1 MSSHWRSEPRR
12 LPGVRELA
20 LLCGVV
26 YRAGMNST
34 ERPDDEREPP
44 VTSEPTGV
52 AEPITDE
59 PHVAAELAAR
69 GDVPVMDLQPERGTA
84 HIGHALNDLFGSFRL
99 FRLGWT
105 LGWLDIKMRYRG
117 SLLGPFWVTFST
129 IILVAAMG
137 VLYATLLHTDL
148 KAYLPFLCF
157 SLVLWAY
164 LSGIVT
170 DGCSVFTSTVNL
182 IHSIRMPFTV
192 HVMRV
197 MVRNLLTFLH
207 SVGVIVVL
215 FVFFGIMPTL
225 NWSLPAGIFLWFAD
239 LYALTL
245 LLGVLGA
252 RFRDMP
258 PIAANIMQILFFV
271 TPILWKPDLIYMGR
285 QYMLLDPCYPLIEIV
300 RGPFMGLPVRP
311 SIWLAA
317 VVYSVVLWCVSFLLF
332 ARLRGRLA
340 YWV

>member
-1 MSSHWRSEPRR
+1 
-12 LPGVRELA
+12 
-20 LLCGVV
+20 
-26 YRAGMNST
+26 MNST
-34 ERPDDEREPP
+34 ERPDDERKPP
-44 VTSEPTGV
+44 VTSEPIGP

-69 GDVPVMDLQPERGTA
+69 GDVPVMDLRPERGTA
-84 HIGHALNDLFGSFRL
+84 RIVHALNDLFGSLRL

-117 SLLGPFWVTFST
+117 SLLGPFWVTIST
-129 IILVAAMG
+129 AILVAAMG

-170 DGCSVFTSTVNL
+170 DGCCAFTSTVNL

-192 HVMRV
+192 HIMRV
-197 MVRNLLTFLH
+197 MVRNFLTFLH

-215 FVFFGIMPTL
+215 FAVFGVVPTL
-225 NWSLPAGIFLWFAD
+225 NWSLPAGVLLWFAD

-258 PIAANIMQILFFV
+258 PIAANVMQILFFV

-300 RGPFMGLPVRP
+300 RGPFMGTPVRP
-311 SIWLAA
+311 SIWLMA
-317 VVYSVVLWCVSFLLF
+317 VAYSVVLWCVSFLLF